1 MELGVFGMALLLIA
15 LLSLVLTLWR
25 MRGRMVARDDTWGRA
40 VMELAMVLWLGAMAD
55 FVFTPLLQN
64 LLAAGYLW
72 WVAGVAF
79 NQDAYAPR
87 ADDRMIGNHP
97 GGTG

>member
-1 MELGVFGMALLLIA
+1 MACSVMALLLAA

-25 MRGRMVARDDTWGRA
+25 MRRRMDRGDDVWGRA
-40 VMELAMVLWLGAMAD
+40 LMELAMVLWIGAMAD

-72 WVAGVAF
+72 WAAGVAF
-79 NQDAYAPR
+79 HEDANASERGSGASDPV
-87 ADDRMIGNHP
+87 IG
-97 GGTG
+97 